1 MTRSAHVGIIIVT
14 YNSAGYIGDCFDAA
28 VRTGA
33 EILVVDN
40 ASTDGTVDEVT
51 GRGVRILTNGAN
63 RGFAGAVNQGI
74 HNIGAEYLV
83 ILNPDAYVVGGLE
96 ALVAACDRP
105 GAAGAGGQLLGSDGR
120 PQIGFMVR
128 RFPTV
133 ASLVLEVL
141 VLNRVWPGN
150 PVNRRFRCLD
160 QDYSVGFEADQ
171 PAGAFLMI
179 RRDVWRQLGGF
190 DEKFYPLWFEDVDF
204 CRRAVRAGYRL
215 YYVPEAVAKHTGGHS
230 IPKISVEMRRNYWY
244 GNLLRYTAKHF
255 RPMEARVVCVA
266 VVAGSALRVIVESL
280 LERSFAPVAV
290 YSRVMGFA
298 FRLLLHPS
306 AEAQ

>member
-1 MTRSAHVGIIIVT
+1 VTQSARIGIIIVT
-14 YNSAGYIGDCFDAA
+14 CNSAGYIGRCLDAA
-28 VRTGA
+28 ARTAA

-40 ASTDGTVDEVT
+40 GSTDDTVNEIAR
-51 GRGVRILTNGAN
+51 RGVRILTNGTN
-63 RGFAGAVNQGI
+63 RGFAAAVNQGI

-83 ILNPDAYVVGGLE
+83 ILNPDAYIVGGLD
-96 ALVAACDRP
+96 ALVEACDRP
-105 GAAGAGGQLLGSDGR
+105 RAAGAGGQLLGPDGR

-133 ASLVLEVL
+133 ACLVLEAL

-150 PVNRRFRCLD
+150 PVNRRYRCLD
-160 QDYSVGFEADQ
+160 LDYSVGFEADQ

-190 DEKFYPLWFEDVDF
+190 DEKFHPLWFEDVDF
-204 CRRAVRAGYRL
+204 CLRAARAGYRL
-215 YYVPEAVAKHTGGHS
+215 FYVPEAVAKHTGGHS

-244 GNLLRYTAKHF
+244 GNLLRYTVKHF
-255 RPMEARVVCVA
+255 RPLEARAVCVA

-280 LERSFAPVAV
+280 LERSFTPVAV
-290 YSRVMGFA
+290 YSRVMGLA
-298 FRLLLHPS
+298 LRLLVHPS
-306 AEAQ
+306 AEMR